1 MKRILKLILAT
12 ALLIIS
18 FYVVFYYWTTD
29 TFSDLRELPPTLLS
43 AIIIYL
49 ALQLIKRYIKKTVS
63 WYDWLY
69 YVGLGAILSPL
80 MLLTSTAE
88 WLFDVT
94 KYGSLFILA
103 PPLIEL
109 ISLALTKPEEK
120 TATEDND

>member
-49 ALQLIKRYIKKTVS
+49 ALQLIKRYIKKAVS

-69 YVGLGAILSPL
+69 YVGLAAILSPL

-94 KYGSLFILA
+94 KYGALFLFA

-109 ISLALTKPEEK
+109 ISLILTKPEGEI
-120 TATEDND
+120 EDNN